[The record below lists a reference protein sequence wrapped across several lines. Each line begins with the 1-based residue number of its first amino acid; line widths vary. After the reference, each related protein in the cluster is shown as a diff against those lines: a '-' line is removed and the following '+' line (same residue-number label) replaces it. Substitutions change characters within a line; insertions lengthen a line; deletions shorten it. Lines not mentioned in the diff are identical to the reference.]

1 MYTTN
6 NVLRFIQQSKK
17 DAVPERFMDPSN
29 PISGVYPNIIYGP
42 SSHGTCKKHTPS
54 TCPKLSHSIPI
65 ESGPLQKTK
74 PPNPLQQMQDWSK
87 KHKSNEINSKV
98 IL

>member
-29 PISGVYPNIIYGP
+29 PIRGIYPSIVYGP
-42 SSHGTCKKHTPS
+42 SSRKPNNRHIPS
-54 TCPKLSHSIPI
+54 TCPKLGPSIPM
-65 ESGPLQKTK
+65 ESVPLQETK
-74 PPNPLQQMQDWSK
+74 PPSPLQQMQAWSK
-87 KHKSNEINSKV
+87 KHKYN
-98 IL
+98 

>member
-29 PISGVYPNIIYGP
+29 PISGVYPNIVYGP
-42 SSHGTCKKHTPS
+42 SRHGTCKKQIPS
-54 TCPKLSHSIPI
+54 ILEKLGPSIPI

-74 PPNPLQQMQDWSK
+74 PPSPLQQMQDWSR
-87 KHKSNEINSKV
+87 KHKSNGINSKV